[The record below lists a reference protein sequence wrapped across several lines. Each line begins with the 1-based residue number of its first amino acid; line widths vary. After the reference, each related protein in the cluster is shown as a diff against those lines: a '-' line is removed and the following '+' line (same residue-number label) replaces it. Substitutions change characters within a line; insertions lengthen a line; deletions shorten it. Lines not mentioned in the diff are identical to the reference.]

1 LGLRETVASSKGV
14 RVTKIL
20 IVEDN
25 TELGDLLAERLKRRG
40 HVVLLAAEPAEAIDG
55 AKASRPDV
63 ILLESQLHG
72 DADWSTAR
80 ALKFDELTRDI
91 PVIAL
96 MSTNSEEERALA
108 RQNGC
113 DELHAK
119 PVDFARLLQQ
129 IDAAARAGDDDAETS

>member
-1 LGLRETVASSKGV
+1 MIASSPGA

-25 TELGDLLAERLKRRG
+25 EELGDLLAERLKRRG
-40 HVVLLAAEPAEAIDG
+40 HLVLLAADPSEAIAG

-63 ILLESQLHG
+63 ILLEAQLRG

-96 MSTNSEEERALA
+96 LTNNSDDARALA

-119 PVDFARLLQQ
+119 PVDFFHLLRQ
-129 IDAAARAGDDDAETS
+129 IAAVAGHAEDEGAAS

>member
-1 LGLRETVASSKGV
+1 MPPEDDRVFPGA

-25 TELGDLLAERLKRRG
+25 AELSELLAERLKRRG
-40 HVVLLAAEPAEAIDG
+40 HLVLLAAEPAEAIDG

-63 ILLESQLHG
+63 ILLESQLRG
-72 DADWSTAR
+72 DVDWSTAR
-80 ALKFDELTRDI
+80 ALKFGDLTRDI

-96 MSTNSEEERALA
+96 MANNSEEARALA
-108 RQNGC
+108 LQNGC

-119 PVDFARLLQQ
+119 PIDFGRLLQQ
-129 IDAAARAGDDDAETS
+129 IEAVVGDQGAGT

>member
-1 LGLRETVASSKGV
+1 
-14 RVTKIL
+14 L

-25 TELGDLLAERLKRRG
+25 SELGELLVGRLKRRG
-40 HVVLLAAEPAEAIDG
+40 HFVLLAAEPAEAIAG
-55 AKASRPDV
+55 AKASRPEV
-63 ILLESQLHG
+63 ILLESQLRG

-96 MSTNSEEERALA
+96 LANNSKEARALA

-113 DELHAK
+113 DALHPK
-119 PVDFARLLQQ
+119 PIDFGLLLRQ
-129 IDAAARAGDDDAETS
+129 IDAATHPADEAEAT

>member
-1 LGLRETVASSKGV
+1 M
-14 RVTKIL
+14 TKIL

-25 TELGDLLAERLKRRG
+25 AELGELLVERLKRRG
-40 HVVLLAAEPAEAIDG
+40 HFVLLAAEPAEAIAG

-63 ILLESQLHG
+63 ILLESQLRG

-96 MSTNSEEERALA
+96 MANNSDEMRALA

-119 PVDFARLLQQ
+119 PIDFGRLLQQ
-129 IDAAARAGDDDAETS
+129 IDAAAAADDDAQAP

>member
-1 LGLRETVASSKGV
+1 M
-14 RVTKIL
+14 TKIL

-25 TELGDLLAERLKRRG
+25 AELGELLVRRLKRRG
-40 HVVLLAAEPAEAIDG
+40 YLVLLAAEPAEAIAG

-63 ILLESQLHG
+63 ILLESQLRG

-91 PVIAL
+91 PIIAL
-96 MSTNSEEERALA
+96 LANNSAEARVLA

-113 DELHAK
+113 DALHPK
-119 PVDFARLLQQ
+119 PVDFSHLLRE
-129 IDAAARAGDDDAETS
+129 IDAATRPEVAAVAS

>member
-1 LGLRETVASSKGV
+1 M
-14 RVTKIL
+14 TKIL

-25 TELGDLLAERLKRRG
+25 AELGELLAERLKRRG
-40 HVVLLAAEPAEAIDG
+40 HVVLLAAEPAEAIAG
-55 AKASRPDV
+55 AKASRPGV
-63 ILLESQLHG
+63 ILLESQLRG

-96 MSTNSEEERALA
+96 MDNSSEEARALA

-129 IDAAARAGDDDAETS
+129 IDAAAGDGEEAP

>member
-1 LGLRETVASSKGV
+1 
-14 RVTKIL
+14 VTKIL

-25 TELGDLLAERLKRRG
+25 AELGELLVERLKRRG
-40 HVVLLAAEPAEAIDG
+40 HFVLLAAEPAEAIAG

-63 ILLESQLHG
+63 ILLESQLRG

-96 MSTNSEEERALA
+96 MANNSDEMRALA

-119 PVDFARLLQQ
+119 PIDFGRLLQQ
-129 IDAAARAGDDDAETS
+129 IDAAAAADDDAQAP

>member
-1 LGLRETVASSKGV
+1 M
-14 RVTKIL
+14 TKIL
-20 IVEDN
+20 IVEDSA
-25 TELGDLLAERLKRRG
+25 ELSELLVERLKRRG
-40 HVVLLAAEPAEAIDG
+40 HIVLLAAEPAEAIAS

-63 ILLESQLHG
+63 IVLESQLRG

-96 MSTNSEEERALA
+96 MANNSDEMRALA

-119 PVDFARLLQQ
+119 PVDFGRLLQQ
-129 IDAAARAGDDDAETS
+129 IDAAAAVGDDDAEAP